1 MQRLANM
8 ESLDGRRNLPK
19 LRSSGGDPTAQL
31 LQASR
36 PLEYRKPIGA
46 NNLVLARLEPRLR
59 LEVAMRRSMKNVM
72 ASTLPCVLAFIILC
86 IQPISAA
93 QELSDEQLKLAREIY
108 EKSEEEVRQRV
119 EANVESLA
127 REGEERNKRPLSSE
141 ELQAVRY
148 LSIDAEYQKLV
159 EMLTCVEKVAAI
171 SGEND
176 LTERCY
182 RDRLF
187 YAEEMFR
194 SSMDYPTLA
203 KCKAKTRLIEIEMR
217 YPPYAFMLDD
227 RKEGPQAVDAKA
239 FLECA
244 KSRP

>member
-1 MQRLANM
+1 
-8 ESLDGRRNLPK
+8 
-19 LRSSGGDPTAQL
+19 
-31 LQASR
+31 
-36 PLEYRKPIGA
+36 
-46 NNLVLARLEPRLR
+46 
-59 LEVAMRRSMKNVM
+59 MKNVM